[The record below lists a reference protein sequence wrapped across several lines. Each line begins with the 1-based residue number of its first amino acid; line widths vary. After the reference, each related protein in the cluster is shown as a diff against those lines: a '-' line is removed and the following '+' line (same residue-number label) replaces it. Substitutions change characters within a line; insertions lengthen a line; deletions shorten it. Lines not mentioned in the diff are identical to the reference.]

1 MLISFIIP
9 AYNSEKC
16 IAQCITSIVTASVDN
31 TIYEVIII
39 NDGSVDTTLE
49 ICTEL
54 ANKYPQII
62 VIDQVNVGTSC
73 ARNAGLGIAR
83 GEYIW
88 FVDSDDCIETSILNK
103 LMEYLQTSRDIDM
116 LSFNYEHNG
125 VVCHDIIDNKV
136 LAGVEFLLCN
146 SRLYLWNHIYSRR
159 LIGMHRFLS
168 GTKNIEDL
176 LFNVEVLVNADTIV
190 KIEELGY
197 HYKDDNQ
204 VSTSRNRSKRNL
216 IKLSQDSFA
225 VQKRLLELAA
235 EQNKEEK
242 YNVIMNVLETSVAGH
257 LFSLFRFYSPNRV
270 KRACKLYGQWNIFP
284 LTRIR
289 SKKAKLFMPF
299 IRSQW
304 LVSVFMN
311 IGKLVNR

>member
-103 LMEYLQTSRDIDM
+103 LMEYYQFLITNIRRFRKDEKRN
-116 LSFNYEHNG
+116 FCG
-125 VVCHDIIDNKV
+125 VVP
-136 LAGVEFLLCN
+136 F
-146 SRLYLWNHIYSRR
+146 
-159 LIGMHRFLS
+159 S
-168 GTKNIEDL
+168 GGLPCISAEDCRHQGA
-176 LFNVEVLVNADTIV
+176 AD
-190 KIEELGY
+190 
-197 HYKDDNQ
+197 
-204 VSTSRNRSKRNL
+204 
-216 IKLSQDSFA
+216 
-225 VQKRLLELAA
+225 
-235 EQNKEEK
+235 
-242 YNVIMNVLETSVAGH
+242 
-257 LFSLFRFYSPNRV
+257 
-270 KRACKLYGQWNIFP
+270 
-284 LTRIR
+284 
-289 SKKAKLFMPF
+289 
-299 IRSQW
+299 
-304 LVSVFMN
+304 
-311 IGKLVNR
+311 